1 MSIPHIFECILL
13 SPLSLVLSV
22 SYQEDMGSLRQ
33 RTIKNL
39 GLRTEPILEVRM
51 KEYSEFLHMGGII
64 ENGEIIIAGVRGG
77 GLAIIYGLPEILD
90 KKCTR
95 MAVSYKIGDV
105 IVMVH
110 LLMKVPVDTP
120 SIQMQV
126 GTVDYVRNN
135 AGRMLHR
142 TMLLSNIVLPP
153 IVAGKTR
160 NDLVPVSIL
169 GIDQRYNGMDI
180 YRLQL
185 NDMEIIRERENE
197 IFNSTD

>member
-1 MSIPHIFECILL
+1 
-13 SPLSLVLSV
+13 
-22 SYQEDMGSLRQ
+22 MGSLRL

-51 KEYSEFLHMGGII
+51 KEYNEFLHMGGII

-77 GLAIIYGLPEILD
+77 GIAIIYGLPEVLD

-95 MAVSYKIGDV
+95 MGTPYKIGDV

-110 LLMKVPVDTP
+110 LLTKVPVGGSPSTP
-120 SIQMQV
+120 IQV

-135 AGRMLHR
+135 TGKMLHR
-142 TMLLSNIVLPP
+142 TMLLSNIILPA

-160 NDLVPVSIL
+160 NNLVAVSIL
-169 GIDQRYNGMDI
+169 GVDQRYNGMDI

-185 NDMEIIRERENE
+185 HDIEIIREREGE
-197 IFNSTD
+197 LFNIVD